1 MAWFLISWF
10 LLDSMLGSA
19 APAYSQTLWGDLL
32 VSLSPTQLM
41 SYLAAGGI
49 LAAIVFSLSVVSVP
63 MMIDAGADARTA
75 MATSLRVTLRDPPAM
90 ITWAALIVVLVAVGF
105 ASLLIGMIVVFP
117 LLSHAT
123 WHAYRDLVR

>member
-1 MAWFLISWF
+1 MIVNRESGSMMATTRPCT
-10 LLDSMLGSA
+10 SA
-19 APAYSQTLWGDLL
+19 SGTGPMMRLSSDRGR
-32 VSLSPTQLM
+32 LSPSTYTVP
-41 SYLAAGGI
+41 SGTI
-49 LAAIVFSLSVVSVP
+49 SEPTSVVSVP

-123 WHAYRDLVR
+123 WHAYRDLVE